1 MPSLGFKPP
10 PVPSNGTTFTTS
22 HSPLRNRSPKYGPGV
37 SSHSLRSPKS
47 NLRSSSQESSSS
59 EAKSSN
65 GSRSTPTENVTLR
78 DVVTLQHL
86 TMSEKAIII
95 IVALV
100 GLTVQFYYHSLYER
114 SVSTLQ
120 SMMSTVQ
127 TTSQFIVEEYFTGAA
142 APRTLASIAAGCA
155 LSLLFDSKPM
165 EFDAL
170 VAKSLCKLF
179 TPVGQVLHRV
189 LDQVVGVVVVFRQI
203 VELWRNTPRV
213 VKYIVGLLL
222 LLSMTRR
229 VVVGVYV
236 NVFVAHG
243 ETIVAAAGVVLIV
256 IVFALVGLAG
266 YGIVRMRNTL
276 LERKYRAVEGVS
288 EAVIAYLQEVARPEP
303 ISHVHRLVL
312 DLEQQHQ

>member
-1 MPSLGFKPP
+1 M
-10 PVPSNGTTFTTS
+10 
-22 HSPLRNRSPKYGPGV
+22 R
-37 SSHSLRSPKS
+37 
-47 NLRSSSQESSSS
+47 
-59 EAKSSN
+59 
-65 GSRSTPTENVTLR
+65 
-78 DVVTLQHL
+78 
-86 TMSEKAIII
+86 
-95 IVALV
+95 
-100 GLTVQFYYHSLYER
+100 
-114 SVSTLQ
+114 
-120 SMMSTVQ
+120 TVQ

-155 LSLLFDSKPM
+155 LSLLFDSKPL

-170 VAKSLCKLF
+170 VAKSLYKLF

-312 DLEQQHQ
+312 DLEQKHQQSPSKPGPVSLTSLSASSPGGKEAPKLVLPEEVVHVSLRKIWQDVVKKVSMDARVSTTMRLVHGRNEQCWKYTHAATKGF